1 MKATIFIAM
10 QLTRYGNKCR
20 SSGSLSENIQSANTE
35 NLLFGAKK
43 YEAMQ
48 STYGKFDAKISK
60 FLLA

>member
-35 NLLFGAKK
+35 NPLFGAKNMK
-43 YEAMQ
+43 PCSRLMANLML
-48 STYGKFDAKISK
+48 KFPN
-60 FLLA
+60 FC